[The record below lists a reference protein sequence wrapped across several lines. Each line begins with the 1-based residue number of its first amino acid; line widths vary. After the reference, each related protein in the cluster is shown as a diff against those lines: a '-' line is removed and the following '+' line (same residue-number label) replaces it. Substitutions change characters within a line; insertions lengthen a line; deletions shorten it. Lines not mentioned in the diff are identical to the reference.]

1 MKLRNLSQTGM
12 LRKMPEEK
20 FMSGAIKEAYQGIKS
35 GDGGPF
41 GVVIIKGVELIAKS
55 HNTVIGD
62 NDPTH
67 HAEINA
73 ISTASKILGAY
84 DLSGCTLYSTTE
96 PCPMCFSAIHWA
108 RIDKVVYG
116 TKIEDVKDLGFN
128 ELSIP
133 ALKMKT
139 EGGSEV
145 EIEEGFMFAE
155 CVKLLRFW
163 EALPD
168 KCTY

>member
-1 MKLRNLSQTGM
+1 M

-41 GVVIIKGVELIAKS
+41 GVVIVKGAELIAEA
-55 HNTVIGD
+55 HNTVIRD

-73 ISTASKILGAY
+73 ISAASKVLGTY

-116 TKIEDVKDLGFN
+116 TKIEDVKELGFN

-133 ALKMKT
+133 ALKMKA
-139 EGGSEV
+139 EGASEV
-145 EIEEGFMFAE
+145 EIEEGVMLAE
-155 CVKLLRFW
+155 CVELLRFW

-168 KCTY
+168 KLTY